1 MLLHKML
8 RDMKWNKMQFISIFL
23 LAFLGVYVYAGV
35 GGEVAGIRE
44 VRDSYNKESNLG
56 DAWIYG
62 ENFTKDDLEAVKG
75 IEGITDAQRRLF
87 LTAVGESEQKPTIYL
102 YFQEDNVISK
112 PKVVKGDAFD
122 PSDSK
127 RVWLDKRFADANN
140 LTVGDEYTF
149 DIEGNQLTLEI
160 GGLIYSPEYTYYT
173 NDDAMIPDFSKV
185 GIAFASY
192 KAFPVEA
199 FVLQGMNAEGVT
211 EMDITEEAKKDLI
224 LFTQMVIT
232 TDITDVASLEDKVNE
247 ALDGGY
253 SYFITRESVPGVNQ
267 LKDEMK
273 QHESMMIIFTIAFVG
288 IAILA
293 IITTMNRLVNNQRT
307 QIGTMKA
314 LGMKKGKI
322 LRHYMAYGFFL
333 SAVGAALGVALG
345 PVTLPKLF
353 IPSMSSGYTLPEWK
367 GGYSVSFFLVGV
379 VTVVACTLTTYL
391 SCRKVLAVNPAD
403 TLRPAAPKKGKRCIF
418 EKLPFWNKLSFS
430 VQYNLRDLSRSKIR
444 CLMGFAGTLCCMALL
459 VCSASMYD
467 SFENMKDWLYKDIQ
481 NFDNRVE
488 LKKETTLFD
497 AESLCKELQGEMV
510 MEDAVIV
517 KVNNN
522 KKTLTFTA
530 VEGKGLYRITD
541 SNLDIDTLQDSAF
554 AITQKTADTLGVKV
568 GDEISWHLIDAEE
581 WKTATVT
588 VINRMPIG
596 AGITTTREV
605 VEEAGYDFIPSYI
618 ATDVEED
625 TIQSDHIKK
634 LFTKD
639 SLLEAWD
646 VSMEAMTI
654 LVVVLIVVAS
664 LLGLLILYNLGLL
677 AYAEREKE
685 LATLKVVGFNASK
698 LRKMLLIQNTWL
710 SVLGIIAGTPAG
722 LLMVQ
727 YMVDIMGDSFDMMA
741 ALSISSFLLCAGGTL
756 LVSIVVSVMFSGKLK
771 KLDMVSS
778 LKGVE

>member
-8 RDMKWNKMQFISIFL
+8 RDMRWNKMQFISIFL

-44 VRDSYNKESNLG
+44 IRNSYNEETNLG

-62 ENFTKDDLEAVKG
+62 ENFTEDDLQAVKD

-102 YFQEDNVISK
+102 YFQEDNGISK
-112 PKVVKGDAFD
+112 PKVVQGEEFD
-122 PSDSK
+122 QTDRK
-127 RVWLDKRFADANN
+127 HVWLDKRFADAND

-149 DIEGNQLTLEI
+149 DIEGNQLTLKI
-160 GGLIYSPEYTYYT
+160 GGLIYSSEYTYYT
-173 NDDAMIPDFSKV
+173 NDDAIIPDFSKV
-185 GIAFASY
+185 GIAIASY
-192 KAFPVEA
+192 EA
-199 FVLQGMNAEGVT
+199 IPMEALGLQGKNAENVVGKN
-211 EMDITEEAKKDLI
+211 MTEEAKKAFI
-224 LFTQMVIT
+224 PFTQMVIT
-232 TDITDVASLEDKVNE
+232 TDLTDVGSLEDKISE

-267 LKDEMK
+267 LQDEMK
-273 QHESMMIIFTIAFVG
+273 QHEAMMIVFTIAFVG

-293 IITTMNRLVNNQRT
+293 IITTMNRLVNNHRT

-322 LRHYMAYGFFL
+322 LRHYMAYGFWL
-333 SAVGAALGVALG
+333 SAVGAALGVTLG
-345 PVTLPKLF
+345 PVTLPRLF
-353 IPSMSSGYTLPEWK
+353 IPSMSSAYTLPEWK
-367 GGYSVSFFLVGV
+367 GGYSVSFFLVGMI
-379 VTVVACTLTTYL
+379 TVVACTLTTYL

-403 TLRPAAPKKGKRCIF
+403 TLKPAAPKKGKRSIF

-459 VCSASMYD
+459 VCSASMND
-467 SFENMKDWLYKDIQ
+467 SFKNMRDWLYEDIQ

-488 LKKETTLFD
+488 LKKETTLYD
-497 AESLCKELQGEMV
+497 AESLCKELQGELI
-510 MEDAVIV
+510 MEDSVIV
-517 KVNNN
+517 KVENK
-522 KKTLTFTA
+522 KKTLSFTA
-530 VEGKGLYRITD
+530 VEGKGLYRFTD
-541 SNLDIDTLQDSAF
+541 SYLEIDTLQDSDF
-554 AITQKTADTLGVKV
+554 AITQKNAEALGIKE
-568 GDEISWHLIDAEE
+568 GDEISWHLLDAEE
-581 WKTATVT
+581 WETATVT
-588 VINRMPIG
+588 IINRMPMG
-596 AGITTTREV
+596 VGITTTRKV

-618 ATDVEED
+618 ATDVAED
-625 TIQSDHIKK
+625 DIHSDQIKK
-634 LFTKD
+634 IFTKK
-639 SLLEAWD
+639 SMLEAWD
-646 VSMEAMTI
+646 VSMETMTI
-654 LVVVLIVVAS
+654 IVVLLIIVAA

-710 SVLGIIAGTPAG
+710 SIFGIIAGTPTG

-727 YMVDIMGDSFDMMA
+727 YMVDIMGDAFDMTA
-741 ALSISSFLLCAGGTL
+741 TLSIPSFLLCSGGTL
-756 LVSIVVSVMFSGKLK
+756 LVSIVVSIMFSGKLK
-771 KLDMVSS
+771 KLDMVAA

>member
-23 LAFLGVYVYAGV
+23 LAFIGVYVYAGV

-44 VRDSYNKESNLG
+44 VRNSYNKETNLG

-62 ENFTKDDLEAVKG
+62 DNFTQDDLQAVKE
-75 IEGITDAQRRLF
+75 IEEITDVQRRVF
-87 LTAVGESEQKPTIYL
+87 LKAVGESEQKPTIYL
-102 YFQEDNVISK
+102 YFQEENIISK

-122 PSDSK
+122 PSDNQ
-127 RVWLDKRFADANN
+127 RVWLDKRFADSND

-149 DIEGNQLTLEI
+149 DIGGNQLTLEI

-173 NDDAMIPDFSKV
+173 NDDAIMPDFSKV

-192 KAFPVEA
+192 EAFPKEA
-199 FVLQGMNAEGVT
+199 FAMQ
-211 EMDITEEAKKDLI
+211 IP
-224 LFTQMVIT
+224 FTQMIIT
-232 TDITDVASLEDKVNE
+232 TDLTDAGLLEDKINE

-253 SYFITRESVPGVNQ
+253 SYFITRESVSGVNQ

-273 QHESMMIIFTIAFVG
+273 QHEAMMIIFTIAFVG

-314 LGMKKGKI
+314 LGLKKGKI
-322 LRHYMAYGFFL
+322 LRHYMSYGFWL
-333 SAVGAALGVALG
+333 SVIGATLGVALG
-345 PVTLPKLF
+345 PVTLPKL
-353 IPSMSSGYTLPEWK
+353 IMPSMSSGYTLPEWK
-367 GGYSVSFFLVGV
+367 GGYSVSFFIVGV

-403 TLRPAAPKKGKRCIF
+403 TLKPAAPKKGKRCIF

-430 VQYNLRDLSRSKIR
+430 VQYNLRDLSRAKIR

-467 SFENMKDWLYKDIQ
+467 SFKNMRDWLYEDIQ

-488 LKKETTLFD
+488 LKKETTLHD

-517 KVNNN
+517 KVDNK
-522 KKTLTFTA
+522 KKTLPFTA
-530 VEGKGLYRITD
+530 VEGKGLYRYTD
-541 SNLDIDTLQDSAF
+541 TNLEIGILKDSDF
-554 AITQKTADTLGVKV
+554 AITQKTADALGIKV

-581 WKTATVT
+581 WETATVT

-596 AGITTTREV
+596 VGITTTREV
-605 VEEAGYDFIPSYI
+605 VEKAGYDFIPSYI
-618 ATDVEED
+618 ATDETED
-625 TIQSDHIKK
+625 NIHSEQIKK
-634 LFTKD
+634 IFTKE
-639 SLLEAWD
+639 SLLEAWE
-646 VSMEAMTI
+646 VSMETMTI
-654 LVVVLIVVAS
+654 IIVILIIVAS

-722 LLMVQ
+722 LLMIQ
-727 YMVDIMGDSFDMMA
+727 YMVDIMGDAFDMTA
-741 ALSISSFLLCAGGTL
+741 TLSISSFLLCSGGTL
-756 LVSIVVSVMFSGKLK
+756 LVSIVVSMMFSGKPK
-771 KLDMVSS
+771 KLDMVAA

>member
-44 VRDSYNKESNLG
+44 VRNSYNEETNLG
-56 DAWIYG
+56 DAWVYG
-62 ENFTKDDLEAVKG
+62 ENFTEDDLQAVKEIKG
-75 IEGITDAQRRLF
+75 VTDAQRRLF
-87 LTAVGESEQKPTIYL
+87 LPAVGESEQKPTIYL

-112 PKVVKGDAFD
+112 PKVVEGDAFD
-122 PSDSK
+122 EADSK
-127 RVWLDKRFADANN
+127 RVWLDKRFADSND

-149 DIEGNQLTLEI
+149 DIEGNQFTLEI
-160 GGLIYSPEYTYYT
+160 GGLIYSSEYTYYT

-192 KAFPVEA
+192 KAFPIE
-199 FVLQGMNAEGVT
+199 GM
-211 EMDITEEAKKDLI
+211 IP
-224 LFTQMVIT
+224 FTQMVIT
-232 TDITDVASLEDKVNE
+232 TDLTDVASLEEKIDE
-247 ALDGGY
+247 ALEGGY

-267 LKDEMK
+267 LNDEMK

-314 LGMKKGKI
+314 LGLKKSKI
-322 LRHYMAYGFFL
+322 LRHYMSYGFWL
-333 SAVGAALGVALG
+333 SAVGALLGVVLG

-367 GGYSVSFFLVGV
+367 GGYSVSFFTVGV
-379 VTVVACTLTTYL
+379 ITVVACTLTTYL

-403 TLRPAAPKKGKRCIF
+403 TLRPAPPKTGKRCIF
-418 EKLPFWNKLSFS
+418 ERLPFWNKLSFS

-467 SFENMKDWLYKDIQ
+467 SFNNMRDWLYEDIQ

-488 LKKETTLFD
+488 LKEETTLED
-497 AESLCKELQGEMV
+497 AESLCEDLQGEMV
-510 MEDAVIV
+510 MEDSVIIKV
-517 KVNNN
+517 KDK
-522 KKTLTFTA
+522 KKTLGFTA
-530 VEGKGLYRITD
+530 VEGKGLYRYTD
-541 SNLDIDTLQDSAF
+541 SNLKIDTLKDF
-554 AITQKTADTLGVKV
+554 DVAITMKTAESLGVKS
-568 GDEISWHLIDAEE
+568 GDEIAWHLIDAEE
-581 WKTATVT
+581 WKTAKIT

-618 ATDVEED
+618 ATNAAED
-625 TIQSDHIKK
+625 NIHSDYIKK

-639 SLLEAWD
+639 SLLEAWA
-646 VSMEAMTI
+646 VSMESMTI
-654 LVVVLIVVAS
+654 LVVILIVVAT

-685 LATLKVVGFNASK
+685 LATLKVVGFNTAK

-727 YMVDIMGDSFDMMA
+727 YMVDIMGDSFDMTA
-741 ALSISSFLLCAGGTL
+741 TLTVASFLLCAGGTL
-756 LVSIVVSVMFSGKLK
+756 LVSIVVSIMFSGKLK
-771 KLDMVSS
+771 KLDMVTS

>member
-1 MLLHKML
+1 MLLHKMF

-44 VRDSYNKESNLG
+44 VRNSYNEEANLG

-62 ENFTKDDLEAVKG
+62 ENFTEDDLHAVKDIKG
-75 IEGITDAQRRLF
+75 VTEAQRRLF
-87 LTAVGESEQKPTIYL
+87 LPAVGESEQKPTIYL

-112 PKVVKGDAFD
+112 PKVVEGDAFD
-122 PSDSK
+122 GADSK
-127 RVWLDKRFADANN
+127 RVWLDKRFADSNE

-185 GIAFASY
+185 GIAFTSY
-192 KAFPVEA
+192 KAFPI
-199 FVLQGMNAEGVT
+199 EGA
-211 EMDITEEAKKDLI
+211 MP
-224 LFTQMVIT
+224 FTQMVIT
-232 TDITDVASLEDKVNE
+232 TDVTDVETLEDKIDK

-267 LKDEMK
+267 LNDEMK

-314 LGMKKGKI
+314 LGLKKGKI
-322 LRHYMAYGFFL
+322 LRHYMAYGFWL
-333 SAVGAALGVALG
+333 SAVGATLGVTLG
-345 PVTLPKLF
+345 PVTLPKVF

-367 GGYSVSFFLVGV
+367 GGYSLSFFVVGV
-379 VTVVACTLTTYL
+379 ITVVACTLTTYL
-391 SCRKVLAVNPAD
+391 SCRRVLAVNPAD
-403 TLRPAAPKKGKRCIF
+403 TLRPAAPKTGKRCIF
-418 EKLPFWNKLSFS
+418 ERLPFWNKLSFS

-467 SFENMKDWLYKDIQ
+467 SFNNMRDWLYKDIQ
-481 NFDNRVE
+481 NFENRVE
-488 LKKETTLFD
+488 LKQETTLED
-497 AESLCKELQGEMV
+497 VESLSKELQGELV
-510 MEDAVIV
+510 MEDSVIIKV
-517 KVNNN
+517 KDK
-522 KKTLTFTA
+522 KKTLGFTA
-530 VEGKGLYRITD
+530 VESKGLYRITD
-541 SNLDIDTLQDSAF
+541 SNLNITTLQELDF
-554 AITQKTADTLGVKV
+554 AITKKTAESLGVKS

-596 AGITTTREV
+596 AGITTTRKV
-605 VEEAGYDFIPSYI
+605 VEESGYDFVPSFI
-618 ATDVEED
+618 ATDVAED
-625 TIQSDHIKK
+625 KIHSDHIKK
-634 LFTKD
+634 VFTKE
-639 SLLEAWD
+639 SLLEAWA

-654 LVVVLIVVAS
+654 LVVILIIVAT

-685 LATLKVVGFNASK
+685 LATLKVVGFNSSK

-727 YMVDIMGDSFDMMA
+727 YMVDIMGDSFDMTA
-741 ALSISSFLLCAGGTL
+741 TLSLSSFLLCAGGTL
-756 LVSIVVSVMFSGKLK
+756 LVSIVVSIMFSGKLK
-771 KLDMVSS
+771 KLDMVTS

>member
-1 MLLHKML
+1 M
-8 RDMKWNKMQFISIFL
+8 
-23 LAFLGVYVYAGV
+23 LAFLGVYVYAGI

-44 VRDSYNKESNLG
+44 VRNSYNKETNLG

-62 ENFTKDDLEAVKG
+62 ENFTEDDLEAVKG
-75 IEGITDAQRRLF
+75 IEGISNAQRRLF

-122 PSDSK
+122 PADSK

-173 NDDAMIPDFSKV
+173 NDDAMMPDFSKV

-192 KAFPVEA
+192 KAIPV
-199 FVLQGMNAEGVT
+199 
-211 EMDITEEAKKDLI
+211 DLI
-224 LFTQMVIT
+224 AFTQMIIT
-232 TDITDVASLEDKVNE
+232 TDRTDVASLEDKVNE
-247 ALDGGY
+247 VLDGGY

-307 QIGTMKA
+307 QIGTMKV
-314 LGMKKGKI
+314 LGMRRGKI
-322 LRHYMAYGFFL
+322 LRHYMAYGFWL
-333 SAVGAALGVALG
+333 SAVGAALGVTLG
-345 PVTLPKLF
+345 PLTLPKLF

-367 GGYSVSFFLVGV
+367 GGYNISFFLVGV

-418 EKLPFWNKLSFS
+418 ERLPFWNKLSFS

-444 CLMGFAGTLCCMALL
+444 CLMGFAGTLSCMALL

-467 SFENMKDWLYKDIQ
+467 SFNNMQDWLYKDIQ

-488 LKKETTLFD
+488 LKKETTLYD
-497 AESLCKELQGEMV
+497 AESLSKELQGEMV

-517 KVNNN
+517 KANNK

-530 VEGKGLYRITD
+530 AEGKGLYRITD
-541 SNLDIDTLQDSAF
+541 RNLDIDTLQDSDF
-554 AITQKTADTLGVKV
+554 AITEKTADALGVKA

-605 VEEAGYDFIPSYI
+605 VEKAGYDFIPSYI
-618 ATDVEED
+618 ATDVDED
-625 TIQSDHIKK
+625 NIQSDHIKK
-634 LFTKD
+634 LFTKS
-639 SLLEAWD
+639 SLLEAWA
-646 VSMEAMTI
+646 VTMESMTI
-654 LVVVLIVVAS
+654 LIVVLIIVAS

-727 YMVDIMGDSFDMMA
+727 YMVDIMGDSFDMTA
-741 ALSISSFLLCAGGTL
+741 TLSIPSFLLCAGGT
-756 LVSIVVSVMFSGKLK
+756 
-771 KLDMVSS
+771 
-778 LKGVE
+778 